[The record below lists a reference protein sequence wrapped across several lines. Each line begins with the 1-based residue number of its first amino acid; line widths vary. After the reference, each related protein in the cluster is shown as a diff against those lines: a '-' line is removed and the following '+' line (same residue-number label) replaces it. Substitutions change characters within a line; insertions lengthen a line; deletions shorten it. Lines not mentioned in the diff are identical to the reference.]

1 MCVNAILN
9 FIFTRMDGSTFFLT
23 LGASGLCMYLF
34 PWAWQRLEHKA
45 TLRPSLFSSSSSSFS
60 RNWEKR
66 AGLGRR
72 RPPAGSP
79 PGKLCC
85 VYECVSIHIYDVLRQ
100 KRGTGL
106 AHWPTTRSRR
116 WQSSVDRH
124 RGDNVHVRAPYFYL
138 KYCHI
143 FLDFCVGRVIW
154 THPWK
159 TSIVAAV
166 ECFVLFKIHP
176 EPKRK
181 DLLWWPPR

>member
-1 MCVNAILN
+1 MVLLLKKK
-9 FIFTRMDGSTFFLT
+9 S
-23 LGASGLCMYLF
+23 LGASGLRTYSPEPGSAWSIRRPCGLLYFLLLLF
-34 PWAWQRLEHKA
+34 L
-45 TLRPSLFSSSSSSFS
+45 S

-124 RGDNVHVRAPYFYL
+124 RGDNVHVRAPHFYI

-143 FLDFCVGRVIW
+143 FLDFCGGRVI
-154 THPWK
+154 
-159 TSIVAAV
+159 
-166 ECFVLFKIHP
+166 
-176 EPKRK
+176 
-181 DLLWWPPR
+181 